1 MDLGRNNHDLG
12 TRIQYKVRGLPIKI
26 YVLPDGEEGAGS
38 SLRLGL
44 GSFYTM
50 KFYQQFFDVDDR
62 DVAIRLLYSMF
73 PVPGK

>member
-1 MDLGRNNHDLG
+1 M
-12 TRIQYKVRGLPIKI
+12 QYKDRDLLVEI
-26 YVLPDGEEGAGS
+26 YVLSDGEEGSGS

>member
-1 MDLGRNNHDLG
+1 
-12 TRIQYKVRGLPIKI
+12 
-26 YVLPDGEEGAGS
+26 
-38 SLRLGL
+38 
-44 GSFYTM
+44 M

>member
-1 MDLGRNNHDLG
+1 LVSKDRRHLFLTPWTEPTGRN
-12 TRIQYKVRGLPIKI
+12 
-26 YVLPDGEEGAGS
+26 YVLTDGEEGSGS